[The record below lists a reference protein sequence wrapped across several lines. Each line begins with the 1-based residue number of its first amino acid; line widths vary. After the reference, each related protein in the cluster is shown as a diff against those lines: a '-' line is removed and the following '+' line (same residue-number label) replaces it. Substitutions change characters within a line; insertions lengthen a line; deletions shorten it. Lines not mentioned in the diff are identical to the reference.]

1 MNRIPAAPPNRT
13 ATAFVVVLSL
23 GACYPNSPNQ
33 PRIMSYIRKISQGLG
48 CWAMAATAALAA
60 NSPEASSK
68 FFRSDTGKNF
78 GLKTGPLPDR
88 LDAPGALRW
97 RLPVDSGHSTPVLC
111 GGKIIL
117 TTYRDAEKELATVA
131 LDQETGRLLWKQVV
145 PTARIEP
152 VHRTGNPAASTPAF
166 DGERLYV
173 FFGSHGLVCYDLDGK
188 KLWHHPLGPFQ
199 DEFGSSSS
207 PVLVDDKVIL
217 QEDHDLNSFLMAID
231 RSTGQM
237 VWKTPRPDAV
247 RSYSTPT
254 VWTANGR
261 KQLLVAGALELA
273 GYDPSNGEKLWW
285 VNGLA
290 RIVIPIPVAAQDM
303 IYMASW
309 SPGGDSGAR
318 IALESWASA
327 LGRFDK
333 NKDGKLAKA
342 EVEDAQVL
350 DRFFRMDLDQS
361 GDLIQKEWDRHAEVF
376 RRAQNAVLALKPSGR
391 GDLTEKALLWKHP
404 RGAPYVAT
412 PLLDNGILWMVKD
425 LGIVTKL
432 DAVSGRV
439 LSEERVPGIGSYY
452 ASPVTGDGKVYF
464 ASELGVASIVANQPG
479 WRVISSHDF
488 KEKIYATPVIDR
500 DRIYIRTEKALYCF
514 QGKAAG
520 N

>member
-1 MNRIPAAPPNRT
+1 MSYTRN
-13 ATAFVVVLSL
+13 LSL
-23 GACYPNSPNQ
+23 SLC
-33 PRIMSYIRKISQGLG
+33 
-48 CWAMAATAALAA
+48 CWAMAATAAPAA
-60 NSPEASSK
+60 NSPEASSR
-68 FFRSDTGKNF
+68 FFRSDAGKNF
-78 GLKTGPLPDR
+78 GAKAGPLPDR

-111 GGKIIL
+111 AGKIIL

-145 PTARIEP
+145 PTSRIEP
-152 VHRTGNPAASTPAF
+152 VHRTGNPAAATPAF

-173 FFGSHGLVCYDLDGK
+173 FFGSYGLVCYDLDGK
-188 KLWHHPLGPFQ
+188 NLWHHALGPFQ

-207 PVLVDDKVIL
+207 PVLIDDKVVL
-217 QEDHDLNSFLMAID
+217 QEDHDLNSFLIAID

-290 RIVIPIPVAAQDM
+290 RIVIPIPVADQET

-309 SPGGDSGAR
+309 SPGGDAGAR

-327 LGRFDK
+327 LAKFDK

-376 RRAQNAVLALKPSGR
+376 RQAQNAVLALKPSGR
-391 GDLTEKALLWKHP
+391 GDLTEKALQWKHS
-404 RGAPYVAT
+404 RGVPYVAT

-425 LGIVTKL
+425 GGIVTKL
-432 DAVSGRV
+432 DAASGRMMQ
-439 LSEERVPGIGSYY
+439 EERVPGIGSYY

-464 ASELGVASIVANQPG
+464 ASELGVASVVANQPD

-500 DRIYIRTEKALYCF
+500 DRIFIRTEKALYCF
-514 QGKAAG
+514 QGKAAR